1 MKKKRSPLR
10 LGVIARRQMKGYLF
24 VLPWVIGFLL
34 FFAYP
39 LIQSFIYSIS
49 EVRITA
55 RERIVDPQGWENYSY
70 IFTRDIYFMER
81 LRAFIVNTVFSLP
94 IILVFSMAI
103 AMLLN
108 QNIKM
113 KGAFRTLFFLPVI
126 VVSGPV
132 LSRLMNE
139 GATTL
144 PLIEQYGVYTIINE
158 TLPQFLV
165 EPVTNIFQQLILIL
179 WYSGVPIL
187 INLAGLQKIDNNI
200 YEAALIDGASSWVVF
215 WKITLPSMKRIL
227 LLGAIY
233 SIVLMGTSEINE
245 VIILI
250 RENML
255 NPSTGFGIAA
265 AMAWLYAVS
274 LGLIMGVAYLIF
286 GRNKKIRSDAYV
298 GQKRIMRNV
307 DIQTAKPNKR
317 VLR

>member
-1 MKKKRSPLR
+1 M
-10 LGVIARRQMKGYLF
+10 
-24 VLPWVIGFLL
+24 
-34 FFAYP
+34 
-39 LIQSFIYSIS
+39 
-49 EVRITA
+49 
-55 RERIVDPQGWENYSY
+55 
-70 IFTRDIYFMER
+70 
-81 LRAFIVNTVFSLP
+81 
-94 IILVFSMAI
+94 
-103 AMLLN
+103 
-108 QNIKM
+108 
-113 KGAFRTLFFLPVI
+113 
-126 VVSGPV
+126 
-132 LSRLMNE
+132 
-139 GATTL
+139 
-144 PLIEQYGVYTIINE
+144 
-158 TLPQFLV
+158 
-165 EPVTNIFQQLILIL
+165 
-179 WYSGVPIL
+179 